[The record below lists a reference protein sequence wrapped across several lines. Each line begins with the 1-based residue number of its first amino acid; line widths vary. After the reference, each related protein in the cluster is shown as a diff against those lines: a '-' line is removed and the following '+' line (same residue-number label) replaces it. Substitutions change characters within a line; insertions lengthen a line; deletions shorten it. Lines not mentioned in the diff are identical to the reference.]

1 MGLKIGLSY
10 TSVENAR
17 LNLEK
22 EAAGKDFDRVRRE
35 ANDTWEEALGRL
47 RVEGGL
53 HDDRVKFY
61 TGCSTPC
68 WGAAWPAT

>member
-22 EAAGKDFDRVRRE
+22 EATRKDFDRVRRE
-35 ANDTWEEALGRL
+35 ANDTWKR
-47 RVEGGL
+47 R
-53 HDDRVKFY
+53 
-61 TGCSTPC
+61 
-68 WGAAWPAT
+68 